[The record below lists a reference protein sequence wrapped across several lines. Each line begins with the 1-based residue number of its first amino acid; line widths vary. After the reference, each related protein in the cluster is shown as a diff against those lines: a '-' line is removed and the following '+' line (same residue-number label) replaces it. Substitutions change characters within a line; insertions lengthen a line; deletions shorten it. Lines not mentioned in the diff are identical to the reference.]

1 MNELSAELAQDWIPE
16 EKEISINDIENLVA
30 KLDAAEVDYETK
42 KRIASE
48 ANEIYEGLRK
58 EVLEILVKAGKDKYA
73 SNIGTISV
81 VNTVR
86 VKVPKGFSE
95 KASLLE
101 WLKSQGD
108 DMYLTY
114 CTVNSQSLNSLYKK
128 LFEEAEDKA
137 SFAIPG
143 VEAPVS
149 EQDIRVRR
157 SKK

>member
-1 MNELSAELAQDWIPE
+1 MNEITAELAQDWVPE
-16 EKEISINDIENLVA
+16 EKEISINDIENLI
-30 KLDAAEVDYETK
+30 KKMDDAEVDYEGK

-48 ANEIYEGLRK
+48 ANAVYEGLRK
-58 EVLEILVKAGKDKYA
+58 EVLEMLQKAGKDKYS
-73 SNIGTISV
+73 SNLGTVSV

-86 VKVPKGFSE
+86 VKVPKEFND
-95 KASLLE
+95 KQALLD
-101 WLKSQGD
+101 WLNAQGS

-114 CTVNSQSLNSLYKK
+114 ATVNSQSLNSLYKK

-137 SFAIPG
+137 SFKIPG

-149 EQDIRVRR
+149 ESDIRFRR